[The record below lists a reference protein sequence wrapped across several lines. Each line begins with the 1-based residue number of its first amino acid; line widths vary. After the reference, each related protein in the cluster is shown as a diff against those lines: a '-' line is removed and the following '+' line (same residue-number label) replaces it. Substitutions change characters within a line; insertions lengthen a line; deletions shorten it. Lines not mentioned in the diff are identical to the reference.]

1 MSASSRAA
9 GGQTGAVA
17 SRYLYDTEF
26 IERSEGGHLWLDLV
40 SIGIVSEDGSREY
53 YAVSTEF
60 DPAFAVPWVRR
71 NVLDKLPPPSDP
83 SWRTRARIRSDI
95 VAFLGAAGPPE
106 LWAWYA
112 AYDHVVLCQLFG
124 TMTDLPRFLPR
135 FTRDLRQLW
144 EEVGRPPLPPP
155 PSDAHDALADA
166 RHNLDRWRVLA
177 PLRACPAP
185 APAR

>member
-1 MSASSRAA
+1 M
-9 GGQTGAVA
+9 G

-26 IERSEGGHLWLDLV
+26 IERCEAGHLWLDLV
-40 SIGIVSEDGSREY
+40 SIGIVSEDGTREY

-60 DPAFAVPWVRR
+60 DPGFAVPWVRR

-83 SWRTRARIRSDI
+83 HWRSRARIRSD
-95 VAFLGAAGPPE
+95 VAEFLGVDGPPE

-124 TMTDLPRFLPR
+124 TMTDLPRPFPR

-144 EEVGRPPLPPP
+144 EEVGCPQLPRPPR
-155 PSDAHDALADA
+155 DAHDALADA
-166 RHNLDRWRVLA
+166 RHNLARWRVLA
-177 PLRACPAP
+177 PLRAGLSSAT
-185 APAR
+185 AE